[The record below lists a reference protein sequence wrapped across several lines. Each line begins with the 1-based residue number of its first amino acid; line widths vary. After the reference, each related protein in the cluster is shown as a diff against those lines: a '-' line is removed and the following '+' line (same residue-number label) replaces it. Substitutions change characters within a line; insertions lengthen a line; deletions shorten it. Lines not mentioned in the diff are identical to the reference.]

1 MKYFY
6 LLFYHYEILFLIV
19 LLLFH
24 VFPISH
30 FHYSFIYFLSLFSVS
45 LLFCVLIDYF
55 IDKIIS
61 QVSRVYV
68 GSFHDKPIAREEHSV
83 LFAKDREVLLGRLR
97 DLPKVRNTDYSIE
110 FHNIKQ
116 LPYLP
121 NIDSIITLVKQD
133 LQYLS
138 DSLKEDGIVRKLE
151 YAALPKI
158 KKITITN

>member
-19 LLLFH
+19 LSLFH

-45 LLFCVLIDYF
+45 SLFCVLIDYF

-97 DLPKVRNTDYSIE
+97 DLPKVRNADYSRRIHLYF
-110 FHNIKQ
+110 FHRRINMISMIK
-116 LPYLP
+116 
-121 NIDSIITLVKQD
+121 
-133 LQYLS
+133 
-138 DSLKEDGIVRKLE
+138 LK
-151 YAALPKI
+151 
-158 KKITITN
+158 

>member
-1 MKYFY
+1 MVHGEGLQRGWGTVLYDIYNFNTMKYFY

-45 LLFCVLIDYF
+45 SLFCVLIDYF

-97 DLPKVRNTDYSIE
+97 DLPKVRNADYSCRVHLYF
-110 FHNIKQ
+110 FHRRINMISMIK
-116 LPYLP
+116 
-121 NIDSIITLVKQD
+121 
-133 LQYLS
+133 
-138 DSLKEDGIVRKLE
+138 LK
-151 YAALPKI
+151 
-158 KKITITN
+158 